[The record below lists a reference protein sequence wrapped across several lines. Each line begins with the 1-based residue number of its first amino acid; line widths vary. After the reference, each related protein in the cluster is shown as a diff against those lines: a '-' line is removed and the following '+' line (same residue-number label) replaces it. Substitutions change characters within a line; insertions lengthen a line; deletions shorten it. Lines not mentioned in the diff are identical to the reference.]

1 MKKKTLIVLLTCVL
15 LFGVIAVVYAA
26 SGKRPYKALDASQL
40 AYATVHLTPPDKT
53 VEIADMEKLV
63 EYLRNVV
70 IYQKDNSYTE
80 YDGQGVIFTLF
91 MADGTQT
98 TIMAYNPFLVIDG
111 VGYRTKYEPCQD
123 LNQYANHLL
132 DADDAVII
140 LETPPILT
148 VTSDETVCSTLLGT
162 YSWRSRNW
170 DGSSRSIDAD
180 SAHPLDCKDL
190 LSLEF
195 SLEET
200 TDHTATLRFWEK
212 PDTVSVR
219 CWSDEHWSDPS
230 AESEDVSVDG
240 NVIALKPGG
249 YIYEVC
255 AGWNVENGY
264 GGTAS
269 YSFYL
274 NRVSD
279 STESP

>member
-1 MKKKTLIVLLTCVL
+1 MKKRKLLLFSTCTL
-15 LFGVIAVVYAA
+15 LFGVIAIVYAV
-26 SGKRPYKALDASQL
+26 SGKRPYKALDTSQL
-40 AYATVHLTPPDKT
+40 AYATVHLIPPDKT

-70 IYQKDNSYTE
+70 IYQEDNSYTE
-80 YDGQGVIFTLF
+80 YDGQGVTFTLF

-98 TIMAYNPFLVIDG
+98 TVMAYNPFLVIDG

-132 DADDAVII
+132 NADDAVII

-148 VTSDETVCSTLLGT
+148 VFSDETAFSTLLGT
-162 YSWRSRNW
+162 YSWQSRSW
-170 DGSSRSIDAD
+170 DGSSRSMDVD

-190 LSLEF
+190 F

-219 CWSDEHWSDPS
+219 CWSDEHWYDPS
-230 AESEDVSVDG
+230 AESEDVAVDG
-240 NVIALKPGG
+240 NVIVLKPGG
-249 YIYEVC
+249 TIYEVN
-255 AGWNVENGY
+255 AAWGTENGY

-274 NRVSD
+274 NRIAEGA
-279 STESP
+279 ESP